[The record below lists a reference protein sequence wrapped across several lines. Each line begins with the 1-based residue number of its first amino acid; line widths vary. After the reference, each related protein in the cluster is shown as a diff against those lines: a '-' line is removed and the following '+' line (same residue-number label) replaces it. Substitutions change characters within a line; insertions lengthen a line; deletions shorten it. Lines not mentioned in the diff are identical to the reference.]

1 MNSSA
6 YRTVSALAA
15 LALCASIILGGCSG
29 AAEKAGEVKAE
40 TERRLQTVM
49 AVAQEVKS
57 EIDKI
62 HKTTTEYDLV
72 ISDPEEGD
80 EKLKAHQEQLAAMN
94 RIEVDGLTVGY
105 EERQDRSLKGAT
117 YERHFRVTWATN
129 GKIVGLSYYSKKETD
144 FKAFEELARKMIPI
158 VNNQMRQQGL
168 L

>member
-1 MNSSA
+1 M
-6 YRTVSALAA
+6 
-15 LALCASIILGGCSG
+15 CASIIGGCSG
-29 AAEKAGEVKAE
+29 AKEKAGEVKAE
-40 TERRLQTVM
+40 AERKLQTVLS
-49 AVAQEVKS
+49 AAQAAKS

-80 EKLKAHQEQLAAMN
+80 DKLKAHQERLAGMY
-94 RIEVDGLTVGY
+94 RIVVVGLTIGY

-117 YERHFRVTWATN
+117 YESHFRLTWATN

-158 VNNQMRQQGL
+158 VNNQLRQQGL